1 MEAVAAHLAMA
12 VFVSLFLVLFDVF
25 SHFHLDITPLEI
37 PVQIIGTRDSNGRW
51 VDPAA
56 PGELGLAAPVKKLL
70 GRLDTPRQTS
80 ML

>member
-1 MEAVAAHLAMA
+1 MEV
-12 VFVSLFLVLFDVF
+12 V
-25 SHFHLDITPLEI
+25 
-37 PVQIIGTRDSNGRW
+37 GTGDNNGRW
-51 VDPAA
+51 VNPAA